1 MVPELLPAAIVV
13 FVLMALLLVAIV
25 RFYDIPRRG
34 SALVVLRAGQPPRV
48 FTSGIA
54 FVGFGQKKVAT
65 IDLAERTFNLSGVQ
79 VRLSPNE
86 TAHDLGT
93 IVERLGADRA
103 NDPDAMEA
111 LLGPVVER
119 ALAEGDQDKAIDR
132 VERAVEAAAPGFR
145 VQAARA

>member
-86 TAHDLGT
+86 TAHDLGA